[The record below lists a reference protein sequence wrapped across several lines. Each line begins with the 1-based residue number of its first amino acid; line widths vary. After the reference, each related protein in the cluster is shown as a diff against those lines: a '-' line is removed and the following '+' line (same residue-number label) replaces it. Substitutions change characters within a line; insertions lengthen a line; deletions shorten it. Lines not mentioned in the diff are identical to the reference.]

1 MDTITTVTATTGTQA
16 AKGVAAAGTQTQAE
30 KDSASNAFELL
41 LRNMAAG
48 FKGAASP
55 LDANIVRDVRT
66 APEPKAPEPR
76 DDRRVEKDDKTDA
89 KADKAADNKDAK
101 NAKDDAADAADA
113 KDQAATASDSQ
124 DATQNLQ
131 MAALQAQLMSTNTVT
146 PVAVVAQAVTE
157 GPVVQAQV
165 TDDTPIVLAD
175 TTTQVATAATAAVTQ
190 QAAAAPVVAQ
200 QIAQT
205 ATDETSDTPVIAQ
218 TEEVVDTSAQTVV
231 ADKVVKAQGPVQT
244 VAGPKTE
251 EVVDDTPKAETH
263 AAAKTEQTP
272 AAKAQ
277 SEAMSRL
284 LGNSDQIKV
293 AVTVEAP
300 KAATP
305 SINPYNHFS
314 GYTMAANAGESLA
327 NGGAAQTETNAL
339 VGEDTSATA
348 QPQVTAAAVAVAP
361 TTTLSA
367 PAPIAAAA
375 ADTGVTAIGSTSAA
389 QGSSHSQGEMGQNAF
404 GQSNLNN
411 ANGTNQA
418 NGTQS
423 TEGAK
428 QPTPSQVFEQIKV
441 HITRAT
447 KAGLDNVTI
456 QLRPDDL
463 GRIEVKLEMAH
474 DGKVKAMVIADNP
487 QTLQLMQQ
495 DSHGLERA
503 LTDAG
508 LRADANNLE
517 FSLRGDSNNGLA
529 KSEGG
534 NAAGGNGG
542 TEADVAADPESFDYG
557 RAAYMRGGV
566 DTYA

>member
-1 MDTITTVTATTGTQA
+1 METMTTVTATTATQA
-16 AKGVAAAGTQTQAE
+16 AKGVAAAATQTQAE

-41 LRNMAAG
+41 LRNMAAH
-48 FKGAASP
+48 FKGTASP

-66 APEPKAPEPR
+66 APEPKQPEPR

-124 DATQNLQ
+124 DATQTVQ
-131 MAALQAQLMSTNTVT
+131 MAALQAQLMSTNTIT

-157 GPVVQAQV
+157 GPVVQAEV
-165 TDDTPIVLAD
+165 ADDTQIVLAD
-175 TTTQVATAATAAVTQ
+175 PTAQVATAAATDDTSD
-190 QAAAAPVVAQ
+190 APVV
-200 QIAQT
+200 
-205 ATDETSDTPVIAQ
+205 AQ

-244 VAGPKTE
+244 VTGPKTE

-277 SEAMSRL
+277 SDAMSRL

-339 VGEDTSATA
+339 AGDDTAATA
-348 QPQVTAAAVAVAP
+348 QPQAAAAAAVAVAP
-361 TTTLSA
+361 TSTLSA
-367 PAPIAAAA
+367 PTPVAAA

-411 ANGTNQA
+411 ASGTNQA

-487 QTLQLMQQ
+487 QTLQLMRQ
-495 DSHGLERA
+495 DAHGLERA

-542 TEADVAADPESFDYG
+542 TEADVAADTESFDYG

>member
-1 MDTITTVTATTGTQA
+1 MGTITNLTATAAATQGAKVAATGTP
-16 AKGVAAAGTQTQAE
+16 TQAE
-30 KDSASNAFELL
+30 KDSATNAFELL
-41 LRNMAAG
+41 MRNMSAR
-48 FKGAASP
+48 FKGTASP
-55 LDANIVRDVRT
+55 LDANIVRDPANR
-66 APEPKAPEPR
+66 PEPKQAEPR
-76 DDRRVEKDDKTDA
+76 DDRRVEKNDKTDA
-89 KADKAADNKDAK
+89 KTDKAADRKDA
-101 NAKDDAADAADA
+101 NDAKDDAADADA
-113 KDQAATASDSQ
+113 ANDQAADAGDAQ
-124 DATQNLQ
+124 EATQTVQ
-131 MAALQAQLMSTNTVT
+131 MAALQAQLMSTTTIT
-146 PVAVVAQAVTE
+146 PVAVVAQTVTE
-157 GPVVQAQV
+157 GPVFEAQLADNTQIVQADP
-165 TDDTPIVLAD
+165 TA
-175 TTTQVATAATAAVTQ
+175 QVAAVATVTATQ

-200 QIAQT
+200 QIAQ
-205 ATDETSDTPVIAQ
+205 AVTDDDSDAPVVAQ
-218 TEEVVDTSAQTVV
+218 TEEVVDTNAETVV

-244 VAGPKTE
+244 VAGPQTE
-251 EVVDDTPKAETH
+251 QIEDDAPKADADGE
-263 AAAKTEQTP
+263 AKTQQTP

-277 SEAMSRL
+277 SDALSRL

-293 AVTVEAP
+293 AVTVEQP

-305 SINPYNHFS
+305 SINPYNHFT
-314 GYTMAANAGESLA
+314 GYSMAANAGGSLA
-327 NGGAAQTETNAL
+327 NGGHNQAEATNAL
-339 VGEDTSATA
+339 VADDTATP
-348 QPQVTAAAVAVAP
+348 QPQVAAVAVAP
-361 TTTLSA
+361 TTAMTA
-367 PAPIAAAA
+367 PAPVAAT
-375 ADTGVTAIGSTSAA
+375 ADTGVSAISSTSAS
-389 QGSSHSQGEMGQNAF
+389 QGSAHSQADAGQSGL

-411 ANGTNQA
+411 ANGTNEA
-418 NGTQS
+418 NGTKN

-447 KAGLDNVTI
+447 KAGLDHVTI

-508 LRADANNLE
+508 LRTDANTLE
-517 FSLRGDSNNGLA
+517 FSLRGDSNTGLA

-542 TEADVAADPESFDYG
+542 TEADATEDQSFDYG
-557 RAAYMRGGV
+557 RAAYLRGGI